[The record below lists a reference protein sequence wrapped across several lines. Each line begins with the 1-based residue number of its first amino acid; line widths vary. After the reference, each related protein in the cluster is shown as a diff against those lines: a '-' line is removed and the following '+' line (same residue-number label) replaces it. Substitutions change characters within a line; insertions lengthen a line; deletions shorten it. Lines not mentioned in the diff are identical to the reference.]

1 MKEKK
6 KLSLAMQIFIA
17 LVLAIIAGLLMQS
30 HADFAESYIKPFGTI
45 FLNLVKFIVVP
56 IVLFSIM
63 CGIISMSDIKKV
75 GAIGLKTVIFYLCTT
90 AFAVTIGL
98 TGGNL
103 FKGLFPVVATTDLTY
118 EAAEATSFMD
128 TIVNIFPSNFV
139 SPMVEANML
148 QIIVMAI
155 LLGFAI
161 ILVGEKNIRV
171 VNAFND
177 LNEIFMKCM
186 EMILKLSPI
195 GVFCLLCPV
204 IAANG
209 PTIIGSLAMVLLA
222 AYICYIVHIIYVKNF
237 ILRTS
242 KDVKNNDESEESIQQ
257 NREVE
262 EVDLSE
268 SEKSTYRGRKNR
280 LQGVGKTD
288 FKRSENTTYRGRKI
302 RTTEVGKIDP
312 INTKYNYTD
321 ISNTDRNNT
330 DLINLSDSSEQQ
342 SMDLMEEMELFQ
354 MNTALVKRNI
364 EYDCLVQRCRLGE
377 QQQLD
382 EIVALIVET
391 ISIERENITISGVKY
406 PYQFVKSRLLL
417 LEESHIEYVLDCL
430 HENTREVKNIKAYLL
445 TCLMNSIT
453 TIGNYYQAK
462 VNHDMYGGGI

>member
-195 GVFCLLCPV
+195 GVF
-204 IAANG
+204 
-209 PTIIGSLAMVLLA
+209 
-222 AYICYIVHIIYVKNF
+222 
-237 ILRTS
+237 
-242 KDVKNNDESEESIQQ
+242 
-257 NREVE
+257 
-262 EVDLSE
+262 
-268 SEKSTYRGRKNR
+268 
-280 LQGVGKTD
+280 
-288 FKRSENTTYRGRKI
+288 
-302 RTTEVGKIDP
+302 
-312 INTKYNYTD
+312 
-321 ISNTDRNNT
+321 
-330 DLINLSDSSEQQ
+330 
-342 SMDLMEEMELFQ
+342 
-354 MNTALVKRNI
+354 
-364 EYDCLVQRCRLGE
+364 
-377 QQQLD
+377 
-382 EIVALIVET
+382 
-391 ISIERENITISGVKY
+391 
-406 PYQFVKSRLLL
+406 
-417 LEESHIEYVLDCL
+417 
-430 HENTREVKNIKAYLL
+430 
-445 TCLMNSIT
+445 
-453 TIGNYYQAK
+453 
-462 VNHDMYGGGI
+462 